1 MPELFETLYC
11 GVSESVIETLNFTN
25 GIITHSAD
33 NGSDGWIIENQWLI
47 TCHLNTAAGF
57 LNINSVRDIKPLTLR
72 FLIILIGF
80 KRSHDKLKIEKIL
93 TVPLSL

>member
-1 MPELFETLYC
+1 MPELFEALYC
-11 GVSESVIETLNFTN
+11 GVSESVIKTLNFTY
-25 GIITHSAD
+25 GIIAHSAD

-57 LNINSVRDIKPLTLR
+57 LNINSVRDIKPLTPR

-93 TVPLSL
+93 TVPHSL